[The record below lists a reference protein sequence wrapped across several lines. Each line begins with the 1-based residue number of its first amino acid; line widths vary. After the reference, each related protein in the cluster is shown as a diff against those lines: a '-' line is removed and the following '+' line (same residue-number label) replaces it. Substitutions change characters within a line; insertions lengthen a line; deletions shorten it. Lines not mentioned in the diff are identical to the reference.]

1 MAIDQSA
8 SGVAAGRTQ
17 APPAARV
24 ESGDVGGRSAAAGA
38 SAPLPLSREAKRIR
52 DGLGLPIT
60 ALPGV
65 EGEERAYLHDHSEAL
80 NRLIVGKASEAGIW
94 RFLGEH
100 LPPAAFEAMRG
111 RARVAFSPLWSAD
124 ELEALEDKGLR
135 DLEAE
140 WKARMTAHPR
150 WSAAAG
156 VIRQEVEYAPVWR
169 DIMGGDFD
177 LRGRG
182 AEYTRGMARFQASRW
197 MGARMLLDMLGARE
211 GKPGIFLDVL
221 GGDGYVWR
229 LLEAEKG
236 VADMRLVI
244 VEDDRFFFGA
254 DGEVPAATRG
264 LVERLAGIDSH
275 VAVLVVRLADGST
288 EDEES
293 RGEARYQAR
302 LLAAPTG
309 ELAVSGEI
317 ALSGAELLH
326 LVNAGHAAWLVTAD
340 AAGAEPLADRAAAFV
355 AARRDEDGG
364 ALIVTNDISPHMFYR
379 AGLWGLP
386 SREDATQLSR
396 TFLDDSLDGV
406 LFAYGTHH
414 IPDMFAATREAREV
428 MKPGAV
434 VVVHDFFDEGPAGQ
448 WFHHVVD
455 KHSKTGH
462 DIPHIGPVQMAVML
476 FAAGFRD
483 VELHET
489 QDPFFFACDGVE
501 VKARDLALNYLLG
514 MYGMEQS
521 FHHRMDHFEEVVKT
535 VLTYPEVDET
545 PVFTDGFVYVPRR
558 AVVARAR
565 KPEGDAPDYTAGDL
579 AMIRG
584 ITELFA
590 QTPDE
595 VMRRAG
601 APEEI
606 RKYWFGTDG
615 SRWGVSRE
623 QQREWLE
630 WAKTVA

>member
-8 SGVAAGRTQ
+8 SGLAAGGRTQ
-17 APPAARV
+17 VAREV
-24 ESGDVGGRSAAAGA
+24 REEAGDVGRRSAASG

-52 DGLGLPIT
+52 DGLGIPIT

-80 NRLIVGKASEAGIW
+80 NRLIVGQASEAGVW
-94 RFLGEH
+94 RFLREH
-100 LPPAAFEAMRG
+100 LPEETFEALRG
-111 RARVAFSPLWSAD
+111 RARVAFSPLWDAD
-124 ELEALEDKGLR
+124 ELEALETR
-135 DLEAE
+135 DLRGLEEE
-140 WKARMTAHPR
+140 WRRRMAAHPR
-150 WSAAAG
+150 WAAASG
-156 VIRQEVEYAPVWR
+156 VIREGNDYAAIWR
-169 DIMGGDFD
+169 DILGGDFD

-182 AEYTRGMARFQASRW
+182 AEYTRGMASFQASRW
-197 MGARMLLDMLGARE
+197 LGARMLLDILGARD

-244 VEDDRFFFGA
+244 VEDDGLFFA
-254 DGEVPAATRG
+254 DGEDVPAATRA
-264 LVERLAGIDSH
+264 LVERLAAVDSH
-275 VAVLVVRLADGST
+275 AAVLVVRAGEGST
-288 EDEES
+288 EDEEG
-293 RGEARYQAR
+293 RGEARYGAR
-302 LLAAPTG
+302 LLTAPAG
-309 ELAVSGEI
+309 DLVVSGEI
-317 ALSGAELLH
+317 SLTGGELLH
-326 LVNAGHAAWLVTAD
+326 LVSAGEAAWLVSTGAS
-340 AAGAEPLADRAAAFV
+340 GAETLAERAEAFV
-355 AARRDEDGG
+355 AAGRESDGG

-386 SREDATQLSR
+386 TREDAAHLSR
-396 TFLDDSLDGV
+396 SFLADSLDGV

-414 IPDMFAATREAREV
+414 IPDMFDATREARAV
-428 MKPGAV
+428 MKPGGT

-462 DIPHIGPVQMAVML
+462 DIPHIGPVQMAVVL
-476 FAAGFRD
+476 FAAGFQD

-489 QDPFFFACDGVE
+489 QDPFLFACDGE
-501 VKARDLALNYLLG
+501 SVKARDLALNYLLG

-521 FHHRMDHFEEVVKT
+521 FKDRMDHFEEVVKT

-558 AVVARAR
+558 AVVARGR
-565 KPEGDAPDYTAGDL
+565 KPEGDAPRYSASDL

-584 ITELFA
+584 ISELFR
-590 QTPDE
+590 QEPDE
-595 VMRRAG
+595 VMRRAS

-606 RKYWFGTDG
+606 RKYWFGADG
-615 SRWGVSRE
+615 SRWGISPER
-623 QQREWLE
+623 QREWLA
-630 WAKTVA
+630 WASTVA

>member
-1 MAIDQSA
+1 MAIDQRA
-8 SGVAAGRTQ
+8 SGPAAGRAQ
-17 APPAARV
+17 ASPAAPA
-24 ESGDVGGRSAAAGA
+24 EGAGA
-38 SAPLPLSREAKRIR
+38 GARHGAPGAAAPLPLSREARRIR

-65 EGEERAYLHDHSEAL
+65 EREERAYLHDHSEAL
-80 NRLIVGKASEAGIW
+80 NRVIVGGASEAGVW
-94 RFLGEH
+94 RLLRDH
-100 LPPAAFEAMRG
+100 LPAAAFEALRE
-111 RARVAFSPLWSAD
+111 RARVSFSPLWSAE
-124 ELEALEDKGLR
+124 ELEMLEDKGLR

-140 WKARMTAHPR
+140 WKARMAAHPR

-156 VIRQEVEYAPVWR
+156 VIRQDNEYAPIWR

-182 AEYTRGMARFQASRW
+182 AEYTRGMASFQASRW
-197 MGARMLLDMLGARE
+197 MGARMLLDLLGARE
-211 GKPGIFLDVL
+211 GEPGIFLDVL

-236 VADMRLVI
+236 VADTRLVI
-244 VEDDRFFFGA
+244 VEDAALFPAEGA
-254 DGEVPAATRG
+254 ELSAAARG
-264 LVERLAGIDSH
+264 LLERLAAVDPH
-275 VAVLVVRLADGST
+275 VAVLLVRRAEDGAADGAPQG
-288 EDEES
+288 ES
-293 RGEARYQAR
+293 RYAAR
-302 LLAAPTG
+302 LLAAQAGGP
-309 ELAVSGEI
+309 AVSDEFSV
-317 ALSGAELLH
+317 SGAELGG
-326 LVNAGHAAWLVTAD
+326 LVSAGEAAWLAEVP
-340 AAGAEPLADRAAAFV
+340 GAESLADRAAAFV
-355 AARRDEDGG
+355 AAGRDQQGG

-396 TFLDDSLDGV
+396 TFLADSLDGV

-414 IPDMFAATREAREV
+414 IPDMFDATREARLV

-462 DIPHIGPVQMAVML
+462 DIPHIGPVQMAVVL
-476 FAAGFRD
+476 FSAGFQD
-483 VELHET
+483 LELHET
-489 QDPFFFACDGVE
+489 QDPFFFACDGAE
-501 VKARDLALNYLLG
+501 VKAKDLALHYLLG

-521 FHHRMDHFEEVVKT
+521 FKHRMDHFEEVVKT

-545 PVFTDGFVYVPRR
+545 PVFTEEWVYVPRR

-565 KPEGDAPDYTAGDL
+565 RPEGDTPRYSAGDL
-579 AMIRG
+579 AMIRT
-584 ITELFA
+584 ITELFRLE
-590 QTPDE
+590 PDE
-595 VMRRAG
+595 VMRRAS

-606 RKYWFGTDG
+606 RQYWFGVDG

-623 QQREWLE
+623 RQREWLD
-630 WAKTVA
+630 WAKTVV

>member
-1 MAIDQSA
+1 MAIDQG
-8 SGVAAGRTQ
+8 SGGLAAAGRTQ
-17 APPAARV
+17 VPLAAPR
-24 ESGDVGGRSAAAGA
+24 EAGA
-38 SAPLPLSREAKRIR
+38 PGAGQGAPGAAAPLPLSREAKRIR

-65 EGEERAYLHDHSEAL
+65 EREARAYLHDHSEAL
-80 NRLIVGKASEAGIW
+80 NRVIVGEAPEAGVR
-94 RFLGEH
+94 RFLREH
-100 LPPAAFEAMRG
+100 LPPAAGEAARG
-111 RARVAFSPLWSAD
+111 RARVSFSPLWHAG
-124 ELEALEDKGLR
+124 ELESLEDKGLR

-140 WKARMTAHPR
+140 WKGRMAAHPR
-150 WSAAAG
+150 WSAAAA
-156 VIRQEVEYAPVWR
+156 VIRQENEYAPIWR

-182 AEYTRGMARFQASRW
+182 AEYTRGMASFQASRW
-197 MGARMLLDMLGARE
+197 LGARMLLDLLGARE
-211 GKPGIFLDVL
+211 GEPGIFLDVL

-236 VADMRLVI
+236 VADTRLVI
-244 VEDDRFFFGA
+244 VED
-254 DGEVPAATRG
+254 
-264 LVERLAGIDSH
+264 ERLAWSDGAGLPAAARELLD
-275 VAVLVVRLADGST
+275 RLAAVDPHAALLLVRPAEGSSG
-288 EDEES
+288 DRAS
-293 RGEARYQAR
+293 QEAGRYTGR
-302 LLAAPTG
+302 LLAAPAG
-309 ELAVSGEI
+309 EPAVSGEI
-317 ALSGAELLH
+317 ALSGAELLR
-326 LVNAGHAAWLVTAD
+326 LVHAGEAAWLRAAD
-340 AAGAEPLADRAAAFV
+340 GPVADRAAAF
-355 AARRDEDGG
+355 AAAGRDREGG

-396 TFLDDSLDGV
+396 TFLADSLDGV

-414 IPDMFAATREAREV
+414 IPDMFDATREARAV

-462 DIPHIGPVQMAVML
+462 DIPHIGPVQMAVVL
-476 FAAGFRD
+476 FAAGFQD
-483 VELHET
+483 LELHET
-489 QDPFFFACDGVE
+489 QDPFFFACDGGE

-521 FHHRMDHFEEVVKT
+521 FKHRMDHFEEVVKT

-545 PVFTDGFVYVPRR
+545 PVFTEEFVYVPRR

-565 KPEGDAPDYTAGDL
+565 RPEGAAPRYSAGDL
-579 AMIRG
+579 AMIRT
-584 ITELFA
+584 IAELFRLE
-590 QTPDE
+590 PDE

-606 RKYWFGTDG
+606 RQYWFGVDG

-623 QQREWLE
+623 RQREWLD
-630 WAKTVA
+630 WAKTVV